1 MKNDSD
7 IMNIKTGSG
16 KRNIVSAISAAACL
30 FVLLIIYYALVK
42 HDLFSERTRYSYIAK
57 DEAEH
62 IVTTIDCVMARA
74 NTLKVLI
81 QDHDGDTS
89 FFDDVAEDIYKNVT
103 DETGI
108 TLKNFALAPDG
119 VVSKV
124 YPLKGNE
131 SLIGFDFLDLSR
143 PGNMEAK
150 EAYEQGHTVLTNPFE
165 LVQGGIG
172 MGGRS
177 PVILRDGDK
186 ERLWGIVTVT
196 IDYDNLMGVLNLD
209 NLEGMGVDYAL
220 SYIDEDGSSHV
231 MQAGGLL
238 DAHPEKIQF
247 KIRNLTWELAVSP
260 KEGWVSPLRHTVAT
274 VVILII
280 SGFAG
285 LFSNVLLNLREKNR
299 ILYHLSNTDRLT
311 GGLNRMAYGIAL
323 SEMSAEM
330 MEDDFVYVSVD
341 LNGLKQTN
349 DTQGHSA
356 GDELINGASR
366 CLCEVFE
373 KYGKVYR
380 IGGDEFAAL
389 IHTKEDS
396 IDRIADELQ
405 TVTKNWTGENV
416 GELSLSVGYAS
427 HKEFPGATMETLIRT
442 ADKRMYE
449 AKREYY
455 RAPGVDRRLLN
466 TGD

>member
-1 MKNDSD
+1 MKKDSD
-7 IMNIKTGSG
+7 IIDIETGSK
-16 KRNIVSAISAAACL
+16 KRYIVSAISAAACR

-131 SLIGFDFLDLSR
+131 SLVGFDF
-143 PGNMEAK
+143 
-150 EAYEQGHTVLTNPFE
+150 
-165 LVQGGIG
+165 
-172 MGGRS
+172 
-177 PVILRDGDK
+177 
-186 ERLWGIVTVT
+186 
-196 IDYDNLMGVLNLD
+196 
-209 NLEGMGVDYAL
+209 
-220 SYIDEDGSSHV
+220 
-231 MQAGGLL
+231 
-238 DAHPEKIQF
+238 
-247 KIRNLTWELAVSP
+247 
-260 KEGWVSPLRHTVAT
+260 
-274 VVILII
+274 
-280 SGFAG
+280 
-285 LFSNVLLNLREKNR
+285 
-299 ILYHLSNTDRLT
+299 
-311 GGLNRMAYGIAL
+311 
-323 SEMSAEM
+323 
-330 MEDDFVYVSVD
+330 
-341 LNGLKQTN
+341 
-349 DTQGHSA
+349 
-356 GDELINGASR
+356 
-366 CLCEVFE
+366 
-373 KYGKVYR
+373 R

-455 RAPGVDRRLLN
+455 RAPGVDRCLLN
-466 TGD
+466 KGD